1 MRAIGATWGDPRS
14 TSTYSGVPFHLF
26 GELERRGTM
35 VDRADVN
42 IVARSDLM
50 RGAVDLRRTW
60 EARRPKRNA
69 VWRYLPETIELL
81 TRRYAAVQATQ
92 PDHDVTLQFGVA
104 GIPSGPVVAHVEIP
118 VSMALE
124 LPGYARSYGFDR
136 IDQRTAERA
145 IDGERE
151 FLSRCDLVWTNTE
164 WTAAAIQALG
174 VDRSAIAVCAPP
186 CGVGDPGPIE
196 RDWSEVRIVFIGKD
210 WERKG
215 GPLLVEAFTAVR
227 RERPEATLTVIGCEP
242 DVDGPGIEV
251 LGFLAKDSPA
261 EAATLDQALCRATV
275 FAMPS
280 HWESTG
286 IVYMEAA
293 TYGLPIVMLRGQG
306 REHLFA
312 ADVSV
317 TLDDPSPAVLAQ
329 ALLDLAA
336 DPAAMAAMGAA
347 GRALVHARYRVPV
360 VTDQIEGF
368 LSRAIANHG

>member
-26 GELERRGTM
+26 GELERRSTM
-35 VDRADVN
+35 VGRADVN
-42 IVARSDLM
+42 IVATSDLL

-81 TRRYAAVQATQ
+81 TRRYATVQARQ

-104 GIPSGPVVAHVEIP
+104 GIPSGPLVAHVEIP

-124 LPGYARSYGFDR
+124 RPEYARSYGFDR
-136 IDQRTAERA
+136 VDDRSAARA
-145 IDGERE
+145 IEGERQ
-151 FLSRCDLVWTNTE
+151 FLSRCDLVWTNTQ
-164 WTAAAIQALG
+164 WTAAAIEDYG
-174 VDRSAIAVCAPP
+174 VDPSAIAVCAPP
-186 CGVGDPGPIE
+186 CGMSDPGPIE
-196 RDWSEVRIVFIGKD
+196 RDWSEIHILFIGKD
-210 WERKG
+210 WSGKG
-215 GPLLVEAFTAVR
+215 GPLLVEAFTTVR

-251 LGFLAKDSPA
+251 LGFLAKDSPTD
-261 EAATLDQALCRATV
+261 AAKLDQALRRATV

-293 TYGLPIVMLRGQG
+293 TYGLPVVMLSGQG
-306 REHLFA
+306 REHLFPP
-312 ADVSV
+312 DVSV
-317 TLDDPSPAVLAQ
+317 TLDDPSPAVLAR

-336 DPAAMAAMGAA
+336 DPATMAAMGAA
-347 GRALVHARYRVPV
+347 GRALVHERYRLPV

-368 LSRAIANHG
+368 LSRAIVNHG